1 MGLSAR
7 RAFRTGAFA
16 SAPRRVRG
24 MTLIEILVTIF
35 VTGVGLL
42 GVANLQVVAKR
53 VNYEALQRTTAA
65 ALVQDIAE
73 RMRANPSNLA
83 AYVTDD
89 VTALTGTSNCAASD
103 GGCSTAELAVFDLER
118 WRRKL
123 VGEDQVD
130 ATTGDETG
138 GLVSPTGCV
147 IQADTGVYWVVVAW
161 RGMNAAAPPDSAVP
175 ASDPSRNTCGLAL
188 GRYDDPDQDGN
199 DDRMRRFVAVPV
211 LASDPYLD

>member
-1 MGLSAR
+1 
-7 RAFRTGAFA
+7 
-16 SAPRRVRG
+16 
-24 MTLIEILVTIF
+24 MTLVEILVTIF

-89 VTALTGTSNCAASD
+89 VTALTGTSDCAASD
-103 GGCSTAELAVFDLER
+103 DGCSTAELAVSDLER

-130 ATTGDETG
+130 AKTGDETG

-147 IQADTGVYWVVVAW
+147 IEADSGVYWVVVAW
-161 RGMNAAAPPDSAVP
+161 RGMNAVAAPDRSVS
-175 ASDPSRNTCGLAL
+175 ASDPMRNTCGLAL
-188 GRYDDPDQDGN
+188 GRYDDPDQDGD

-211 LASDPYLD
+211 LAADPYLD